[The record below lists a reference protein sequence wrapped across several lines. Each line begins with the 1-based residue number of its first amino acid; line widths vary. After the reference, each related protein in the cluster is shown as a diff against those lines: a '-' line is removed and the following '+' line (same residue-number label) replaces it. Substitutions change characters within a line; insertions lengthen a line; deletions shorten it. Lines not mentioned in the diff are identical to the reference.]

1 MLEIIKQLALDV
13 AEKGAD
19 FCVGTVVKVSPL
31 TIRLEEGMELTEE
44 FLILTEQTTEWEEQG
59 RIRTW
64 RDNEGD
70 EWSYYRMVRD
80 RKLKAGEVVAL
91 LRAAEGQQY
100 LVLGRV
106 RTEG

>member
-19 FCVGTVVKVSPL
+19 LCIGTVVGESPL
-31 TIRLEEGMELTEE
+31 SIRLEEGMELTEE
-44 FLILTEQTTEWEEQG
+44 FLILLEDVYEREETGQILISGGEW
-59 RIRTW
+59 R
-64 RDNEGD
+64 
-70 EWSYYRMVRD
+70 SYRMLQDKR
-80 RKLKAGEVVAL
+80 LKGGEAVAL

-106 RTEG
+106 EKGGDA